1 MLRIHEVTSAT
12 HAKAYYAA
20 SDYYTE
26 GQEIAGT
33 FLGKLAERLG
43 LSGTVDRASFE
54 ALCDNRIPG
63 SGKPLTPRTNAERRV
78 GKDFVFSAPK
88 SFSIVEALAGESERQ
103 RLLGAFNDAIA
114 ETLSQ
119 DIEPDVQARVRTD
132 GADWDRATGNLLA
145 AAFDHSTARPV
156 GDAAPD
162 PHRHKHVLVF
172 NATYDPVERRIKA
185 GQFGNIK
192 RDGEY
197 YTAAFYARLASRLEG
212 MGYAID
218 RRGGKAWEIAGV
230 PQSVID
236 KFSKRTEEVE
246 AEHAD
251 RLLNDPDYRPGN
263 KHELGAKTR
272 SKKQKELTPDQLRK
286 EWEGQLADAER
297 EALAAVYRKEVAQGP
312 EVTPGQAAAFAIAH
326 CSEQLSVVPEREL
339 KRVALLHGL
348 GHVTPDQIAGELP
361 RHGVLTAE
369 IDGRKMATTRELQA
383 EERAIIAFAAR
394 GRGGI
399 RPVGVPEGLER
410 GKLNDGQW
418 ETVVGLLTSE
428 NRVNLFEGP
437 AGAGKSWS
445 LKKFDEGMRLA
456 GKPVTYLA
464 TSTDAVGVL
473 ERDGFGVNTVARF
486 LLDERMQDTARGGH
500 VVVDEA
506 SMLGHKDAARFF
518 DLADRLDLKVIL
530 VGDPMQHGSVPRG
543 ALMRILKEYAGIR
556 PFFLTEIMRQ
566 ENADYRAAAKMFS
579 EGDTLGGFVRLERL
593 EWIREVRDPEDRYR
607 QIAAEYLKALD
618 DKKSVLVVSPTHA
631 EAAKITR
638 EIRDV
643 LRESGRLGEE
653 DRVFTRLVPVNA
665 SEAER
670 GQASTFRSGD
680 VLQFHQN
687 AKGFSKGQR
696 LTITDPSD
704 APASEA
710 AKFSL
715 YRPEA
720 ITLASGDKIR
730 FTGTVK
736 TRDGKHKLTNGS
748 TQTVA
753 GFTPGGDIELENGWV
768 VPADAGHFRSGFV
781 ETSFG
786 SQGRTVQRAI
796 LAIASD
802 SLPATNQEQ
811 MYVSSSRARE
821 RMTLYTDDKE
831 AVRQAVQRSSRK
843 LAATDL
849 IAKHRQMADLM
860 RQHHERRRRSKVIA
874 RIRAAWQAAQQRR
887 QQPERQQVSYGR

>member
-20 SDYYTE
+20 SDYYTDGE
-26 GQEIAGT
+26 VAGA

-43 LSGTVDRASFE
+43 LAGTVDRASFE
-54 ALCDNRIPG
+54 ALCDNRNPKT
-63 SGKPLTPRTNAERRV
+63 GKPLTPRTNDERRV

-88 SFSIVEALAGESERQ
+88 SFSIVEALATEDERR
-103 RLLGAFNDAIA
+103 RLLGAFDEAVR
-114 ETLSQ
+114 ETLAE
-119 DIEPDVQARVRTD
+119 DIEPDVQTRVRTD
-132 GADWDRATGNLLA
+132 GADTDRTTGNLLA

-156 GDAAPD
+156 GDAPPD

-172 NATYDPVERRIKA
+172 NATYDPVERRVKA

-197 YTAAFYARLASRLEG
+197 YTAAFYARLAGKLEA

-218 RRGGKAWEIAGV
+218 HRGGKAWEIAGV

-236 KFSKRTEEVE
+236 KFRKRTEEVE

-251 RLLNDPDYRPGN
+251 RLLNDPDYRPGH

-272 SKKQKELTPDQLRK
+272 SRKRKELTPDQLRR
-286 EWEGQLADAER
+286 EWDAQLTDAER
-297 EALAAVYRKEVAQGP
+297 DALAAVYRKEIAQGP
-312 EVTPGQAAAFAIAH
+312 VVTPGQAVTFAIAH

-348 GHVTPDQIAGELP
+348 GHVTPDQVAEELP
-361 RHGVLTAE
+361 RQGVLTAE
-369 IDGRKMATTRELQA
+369 IDGRTMATTRGLQA
-383 EERAIIAFAAR
+383 EERAIIAFAAG
-394 GRGGI
+394 GRGGV

-410 GKLNDGQW
+410 GQLNDGQW

-445 LKKFDEGMRLA
+445 LRKFDEGMRWA
-456 GKPVTYLA
+456 GRPVTYLA
-464 TSTDAVGVL
+464 TTTDAVDVL
-473 ERDGFGVNTVARF
+473 KKDGFEAGTVARF
-486 LLDERMQDTARGGH
+486 LLDETMQEAARGGH

-506 SMLGHKDAARFF
+506 SMFGHKDAARFF
-518 DLADRLDLKVIL
+518 NLADRLDLKVVL

-543 ALMRILKEYAGIR
+543 ALMRVLKEYAGLR
-556 PFFLTEIMRQ
+556 PFRLTEIMRQ
-566 ENADYRAAAKMFS
+566 EDADYRAAAKRLS
-579 EGDTLGGFVRLERL
+579 EGDTLEGFDALDRL
-593 EWIREVRDPEDRYR
+593 EWIREVADPTDRYR
-607 QIAAEYLKALD
+607 QIAAEYLEALEGG
-618 DKKSVLVVSPTHA
+618 KSVLVVSPTHA

-643 LRESGRLGEE
+643 LRRAGRLGAAERE
-653 DRVFTRLVPVNA
+653 FTQLVAVGA
-665 SEAER
+665 SEAQR
-670 GQASTFRSGD
+670 GQATTYRPGD

-687 AKGFSKGQR
+687 AKGFQKGQR
-696 LTITDPSD
+696 FVVTDPGKV
-704 APASEA
+704 PVSEA

-720 ITLASGDKIR
+720 IALAAGDKLR

-736 TRDGKHKLTNGS
+736 TRDGKHKLSNGS
-748 TQTVA
+748 TRTVA
-753 GFTPGGDIELENGWV
+753 GFTPGGDLRLDNGWV

-786 SQGRTVQRAI
+786 AQGRTVQRAI
-796 LAIASD
+796 LAVAAD

-821 RMTLYTDDKE
+821 RMTLYTDDKA
-831 AVRQAVQRSSRK
+831 AVRRAVGRSSRK

-849 IAKHRQMADLM
+849 LANQRQMADAM
-860 RQHHERRRRSKVIA
+860 RQQQARRRRL
-874 RIRAAWQAAQQRR
+874 RFLDRMRAAWQAVPPRR
-887 QQPERQQVSYGR
+887 PQPERQQVSYGR

>member
-26 GQEIAGT
+26 GREVAGA

-88 SFSIVEALAGESERQ
+88 SFSIVEALAGEGERR
-103 RLLGAFNDAIA
+103 RLLGAFDDAVA

-119 DIEPDVQARVRTD
+119 DVEPDVQARVRAG

-185 GQFGNIK
+185 GQFGDVK

-251 RLLNDPDYRPGN
+251 RLLNDPNYRPGD
-263 KHELGAKTR
+263 KHELGARTR
-272 SKKQKELTPDQLRK
+272 SKKRKELTPDQLRK
-286 EWEGQLADAER
+286 EWDVQLTDAER
-297 EALAAVYRKEVAQGP
+297 AALATVYRKEVAKGP
-312 EVTPGQAAAFAIAH
+312 EVTPGQAVAFAIAH
-326 CSEQLSVVPEREL
+326 CGEQLSVVPEREL
-339 KRVALLHGL
+339 KRVALLRGL
-348 GHVTPDQIAGELP
+348 GRVLPDQIAGELP

-369 IDGRKMATTRELQA
+369 IDGRMMATTKELQA
-383 EERAIIAFAAR
+383 EEQGVIAFAAR
-394 GRGGI
+394 GRGGV
-399 RPVGVPEGLER
+399 RPVGVPDGLER
-410 GKLNDGQW
+410 DKLNDGQW
-418 ETVVGLLTSE
+418 ETVVGLLSSE

-464 TSTDAVGVL
+464 TSTDAAGVL
-473 ERDGFGVNTVARF
+473 ERDGFEVNTVARF
-486 LLDERMQDTARGGH
+486 LLDERMRDAARGGH

-518 DLADRLDLKVIL
+518 DLADGLDLKVVL

-556 PFFLTEIMRQ
+556 PFLLTEIMRQ

-579 EGDTLGGFVRLERL
+579 EGDALGGFAGIDRLG
-593 EWIREVRDPEDRYR
+593 WIQEVTVPTDRYR
-607 QIAAEYLKALD
+607 RIAAEYLKALD
-618 DKKSVLVVSPTHA
+618 DEKSVLVVSPTHA

-638 EIRDV
+638 EIRDA
-643 LRESGRLGEE
+643 LRESGRLGGE
-653 DRVFTRLVPVNA
+653 DRVFTRLAPVNA

-670 GQASTFRSGD
+670 GQADTFRPGD

-687 AKGFSKGQR
+687 AKGFRKGQR
-696 LTITDPSD
+696 LTITDPGD
-704 APASEA
+704 APVSEA

-715 YRPEA
+715 YRPETV
-720 ITLASGDKIR
+720 TLAGGDKIR
-730 FTGTVK
+730 FTATVK

-748 TQTVA
+748 TQVVA

-811 MYVSSSRARE
+811 MYVSSSRAKE

-849 IAKHRQMADLM
+849 MEERRRMADLT
-860 RQHHERRRRSKVIA
+860 RRHERRRRSKVIA
-874 RIRAAWQAAQQRR
+874 RVRAAWQAAQQRR

>member
-20 SDYYTE
+20 SDYYSE
-26 GQEIAGT
+26 GQEVAGE
-33 FLGKLAERLG
+33 FMGKLASMLG
-43 LSGTVDRASFE
+43 LSGTVDKASFD
-54 ALCDNRIPG
+54 ALCDNLNPKT
-63 SGKPLTPRTNAERRV
+63 GKPLTPRTNDERRV
-78 GKDFVFSAPK
+78 GKDFVFSGPK
-88 SFSIVEALAGESERQ
+88 SFSVVEALASEEERQ

-114 ETLSQ
+114 ETLVQ
-119 DIEPDVQARVRTD
+119 DIEPDVQTRVRTD
-132 GADWDRATGNLLA
+132 GADFDRTTGNLLA

-172 NATYDPVERRIKA
+172 NATYDPAERRIKA

-197 YTAAFYARLASRLEG
+197 YTAAFYSRLAGKLEG
-212 MGYAID
+212 LGYAID
-218 RRGGKAWEIAGV
+218 RRGGKSWEIAGV

-251 RLLNDPDYRPGN
+251 RLLNDSDYRPGN

-286 EWEGQLADAER
+286 EWNGQLTDAER
-297 EALAAVYRKEVAQGP
+297 DALGAVYRKEIAKGP
-312 EVTPGQAAAFAIAH
+312 EVTPGHAAAFAIAH

-348 GHVTPDQIAGELP
+348 GSVSPDQVAGELP

-369 IDGRKMATTRELQA
+369 IDGRKMATTKQLQA
-383 EERAIIAFAAR
+383 EEQAIIAFAAG
-394 GRGGI
+394 GRGSV
-399 RPVGVPEGLER
+399 RP
-410 GKLNDGQW
+410 
-418 ETVVGLLTSE
+418 
-428 NRVNLFEGP
+428 GP

-464 TSTDAVGVL
+464 TSTDAVDVL
-473 ERDGFGVNTVARF
+473 KRDGFEVNTVARF
-486 LLDERMQDTARGGH
+486 LLDDKMQKAAAGGH

-506 SMLGHKDAARFF
+506 SMLGHKDAGRFF
-518 DLADRLDLKVIL
+518 DLADKLNLKVVL

-543 ALMRILKEYAGIR
+543 ALMRILKEYAGIQ

-579 EGDTLGGFVRLERL
+579 EGNTLGGFVGLERL
-593 EWIREVRDPEDRYR
+593 EWVKEVASPADRYG
-607 QIAAEYLKALD
+607 QIAAEYLKALE
-618 DKKSVLVVSPTHA
+618 DKKSVLVVSPTHS

-643 LRESGRLGEE
+643 LREAGRLGSEE
-653 DRVFTRLVPVNA
+653 RGFTRLVPVNA

-670 GQASTFRSGD
+670 GQASTYRMGD

-687 AKGFSKGQR
+687 AKGFKKGER
-696 LTITDPSD
+696 FTITDTADVPV
-704 APASEA
+704 SEA

-720 ITLASGDKIR
+720 VALASGDKIR

-736 TRDGKHKLTNGS
+736 TCDGKHKLRNGS
-748 TQTVA
+748 NHAVA
-753 GFTPGGDIELENGWV
+753 GFTPGGDIQLDNGWV
-768 VPADAGHFRSGFV
+768 VPADAGHFRRGFV

-811 MYVSSSRARE
+811 IYVSSSRAKE
-821 RMTLYTDDKE
+821 RMTLYTDDKA

-849 IAKHRQMADLM
+849 MAKYRPMAEQM
-860 RQHHERRRRSKVIA
+860 RHQQERRRRSKVIA

-887 QQPERQQVSYGR
+887 QPERQQVSYGR

>member
-1 MLRIHEVTSAT
+1 MLRIHEVTSAS

-26 GQEIAGT
+26 GQEVAGE
-33 FLGKLAERLG
+33 FMGKLAAKLG
-43 LSGTVDRASFE
+43 LSGTVDKASFD
-54 ALCDNRIPG
+54 ALCDNLNPKT
-63 SGKPLTPRTNAERRV
+63 GKPLTPRTNDERRV
-78 GKDFVFSAPK
+78 GKDFVFSGPK
-88 SFSIVEALAGESERQ
+88 SFSIVEALASEDERQ
-103 RLLGAFNDAIA
+103 CLLGAFNDAIT
-114 ETLSQ
+114 ETLVK
-119 DIEPDVQARVRTD
+119 DIEPDVQTRVRAD
-132 GADWDRATGNLLA
+132 GADEDRTTGNLLA
-145 AAFDHSTARPV
+145 ACFDHSTARPV

-172 NATYDPVERRIKA
+172 NATYDPVEQRIKA

-192 RDGEY
+192 RDAEY
-197 YTAAFYARLASRLEG
+197 YTAAFYSRLAGKLEV

-251 RLLNDPDYRPGN
+251 RLLNDPDYKPGN

-286 EWEGQLADAER
+286 EWDGQLTDPERDA
-297 EALAAVYRKEVAQGP
+297 LGAVYRKEIAKGP
-312 EVTPGQAAAFAIAH
+312 EVSQAQAAAFAIAH
-326 CSEQLSVVPEREL
+326 CSEQQSVVPEREL

-348 GHVTPDQIAGELP
+348 GSVSPDQIAGELP

-369 IDGRKMATTRELQA
+369 FDGRVMATTKQLQA
-383 EERAIIAFAAR
+383 EEQGIIAFAAG
-394 GRGGI
+394 GRGSV
-399 RPVGVPEGLER
+399 RPVGMADGLER

-418 ETVVGLLTSE
+418 ETVVGLLNSE

-445 LKKFDEGMRLA
+445 LQKFDEGMRLA
-456 GKPVTYLA
+456 GKSVTYLA
-464 TSTDAVGVL
+464 TSTDAVDVL
-473 ERDGFGVNTVARF
+473 KKEGFDANTVARF
-486 LLDERMQDTARGGH
+486 LLDEKMQNAAKGGY

-506 SMLGHKDAARFF
+506 SMFGHKDAARFF
-518 DLADRLDLKVIL
+518 ALADKLDLKVTL

-543 ALMRILKEYAGIR
+543 ALMRVLKEYAGLR
-556 PFFLTEIMRQ
+556 PFRLTEIMRQ
-566 ENADYRAAAKMFS
+566 ENADYRGAAKKLS
-579 EGDTLGGFVRLERL
+579 EGDTLGGFDALDRL
-593 EWIREVRDPEDRYR
+593 EWVKEMSNPEERYR
-607 QIAAEYLKALD
+607 QIAADYLQALE

-631 EAAKITR
+631 EAGKITR
-638 EIRDV
+638 EIRGV
-643 LRESGRLGEE
+643 LREAGRLGAE
-653 DRVFTRLVPVNA
+653 DREFTRLVPVNA

-670 GQASTFRSGD
+670 GQKTTYRPGD

-687 AKGFSKGQR
+687 AKGFRKGER
-696 LTITDPSD
+696 LTITDPG
-704 APASEA
+704 AVPVAEA

-715 YRPEA
+715 YRPQA
-720 ITLASGDKIR
+720 VALASGDKIR
-730 FTGTVK
+730 FTATVK
-736 TRDGKHKLTNGS
+736 TCDGKHKLSNGS
-748 TQTVA
+748 TQTIA
-753 GFTPGGDIELENGWV
+753 GFTPGGDIQLDNGWV
-768 VPADAGHFRSGFV
+768 VASDAGHFRSGFV

-811 MYVSSSRARE
+811 MYVSSSRAKE
-821 RMTLYTDDKE
+821 RMTLYTDDKQ
-831 AVRQAVQRSSRK
+831 AVRGAVQRSSQK

-849 IAKHRQMADLM
+849 VVKERKIADHLRQLQA
-860 RQHHERRRRSKVIA
+860 RKRRLRLIDRV
-874 RIRAAWQAAQQRR
+874 RAAWHAVQRR
-887 QQPERQQVSYGR
+887 HQPERQQVSHAR